1 MRAKKPYNKRRKRLG
16 CGIGSGHGKT
26 STKGHKGQRARSGFS
41 LRRGFEGGQNPL
53 YRRLPKRGFNQNAF
67 RDEYCI
73 VNLETL
79 NRFKETEI
87 SPEFLA
93 SKGLVKKNPDRIK
106 ILGSGEIKKA
116 VTVKAHSFSESA
128 REKITKAGG
137 QAVLIPAA
145 PLKRKPAEAK
155 PAK

>member
-1 MRAKKPYNKRRKRLG
+1 MRAKFPYKKRRKRLG

-41 LRRGFEGGQNPL
+41 LRPGFEGGQNPL
-53 YRRLPKRGFNQNAF
+53 YRRLPKRGFHQNAF
-67 RDEYCI
+67 REEYAI
-73 VNLETL
+73 VNLGSL
-79 NRFKETEI
+79 SRFSESEI

-93 SKGLVKKNPDRIK
+93 AKGLVKKNKDRIK

-128 REKITKAGG
+128 KAKITKAGG
-137 QAVLIPAA
+137 QAIVIQA
-145 PLKRKPAEAK
+145 PKTKAEN
-155 PAK
+155 